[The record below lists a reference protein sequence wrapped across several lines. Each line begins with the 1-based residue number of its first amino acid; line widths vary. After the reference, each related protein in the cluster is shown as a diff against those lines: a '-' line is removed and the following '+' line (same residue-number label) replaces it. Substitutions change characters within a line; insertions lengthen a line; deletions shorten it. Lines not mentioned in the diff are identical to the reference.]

1 MHHAKTMTKNYEYF
15 KREHDTMLV
24 SYQKM
29 SLDLDRLGKKEIE
42 FDKVLAN
49 RLEYI
54 NKIDM
59 QESKLQKLQNLDAHQ
74 KESIIQLD
82 AEIAEFKQRI
92 FQGEDRE
99 KDLREQ
105 IKSKDKKQGGLQAR
119 VNELQLENGEQSRKL
134 SLLDDKFAVS

>member
-1 MHHAKTMTKNYEYF
+1 
-15 KREHDTMLV
+15 
-24 SYQKM
+24 M

-74 KESIIQLD
+74 KESII
-82 AEIAEFKQRI
+82 
-92 FQGEDRE
+92 
-99 KDLREQ
+99 
-105 IKSKDKKQGGLQAR
+105 
-119 VNELQLENGEQSRKL
+119 
-134 SLLDDKFAVS
+134 